1 MDRLWVDQV
10 RGLLERA
17 KAPEGSAFVDL
28 EALKFSIDVALRG
41 ATAARSAAQAS
52 AATAV
57 PYPIRRKQL
66 ITQINLK
73 SRHFGFSDEIQAF
86 VYAAGCET
94 LHGLANEQ
102 LAALDSWLAGMVDSM
117 QTGCD
122 SAFAPPAR

>member
-1 MDRLWVDQV
+1 MDRLWVDRV

-17 KAPEGSAFVDL
+17 KTPQGNAFVDL
-28 EALKFSIDVALRG
+28 EALKGSIDAALQG
-41 ATAARSAAQAS
+41 AVAARGIAPASSAMP
-52 AATAV
+52 V

-66 ITQINLK
+66 ISQIGLK
-73 SRHFGFSDEIQAF
+73 SRHFGLSDEIQAF

-102 LAALDSWLAGMVDSM
+102 LAALDSWLAGVVDSM